1 MRALGVTQSFVLF
14 FLKNVNR
21 IRSSNNHTKTCK
33 HTLRETQLSGCY
45 SFLYWTSTHSRLF
58 GASEELEATNEVKK
72 KSVREEDRG
81 RCGRGGGAERCKD
94 TAGRRKRGR
103 EDGGMDGGTHGWVG
117 GCCIYFFPCDSGTA
131 ASSMRHN
138 KRKMET
144 KQHHLRLFLIY
155 LYTLGLLRFTFRE
168 LKCLSGPIFAR
179 CLWQTRKLPA
189 HTASSSPLGCP

>member
-1 MRALGVTQSFVLF
+1 MSLKALVFF

-33 HTLRETQLSGCY
+33 HTLKETQLSGCY

-103 EDGGMDGGTHGWVG
+103 GDGGMDGGTHGWVG

-144 KQHHLRLFLIY
+144 KQHHLRLF
-155 LYTLGLLRFTFRE
+155 
-168 LKCLSGPIFAR
+168 
-179 CLWQTRKLPA
+179 
-189 HTASSSPLGCP
+189 